1 MVYQGSDLIISVDGS
16 VFAASK
22 SCTVDVEAD
31 TIKVSSPTD
40 GQWEHSIP
48 GRKSWKVQTSH
59 LVVNNRGQF
68 AKVTMSSPAWGK
80 DGVPTVTFGGATYQS
95 TAARGLHLMRLHK
108 VNGAWRLDTTV
119 YDTYTDDTAINNMV
133 DAITAGDSIWGE
145 DEIICIGSYDSWR
158 LTEAIRAKIN
168 QVLQVPLDQIPLA
181 TTATNKQV
189 AIIGTRGENSKGIG
203 LTSEAAIAGV
213 HVSAWYGENKV
224 QVPATVVKNMLQR
237 VGQTYTLRMQVDG
250 NGIDTLSGSAICTH
264 AKITATKG
272 NLMQGSFTFEGDGP
286 LQ

>member
-1 MVYQGSDLIISVDGS
+1 M
-16 VFAASK
+16 
-22 SCTVDVEAD
+22 
-31 TIKVSSPTD
+31 P
-40 GQWEHSIP
+40 
-48 GRKSWKVQTSH
+48 
-59 LVVNNRGQF
+59 NNRDQF
-68 AKVTMSSPAWGK
+68 TTVMASSPAWGK
-80 DGVPTVTFGGATYQS
+80 DGVPTVTIGAARFESQ
-95 TAARGLHLMRLHK
+95 AARGLHLMRLHK
-108 VNGAWRLDTTV
+108 VNSAWGLDTTV

-189 AIIGTRGENSKGIG
+189 AIIGTRGANSKGIG

-250 NGIDTLSGSAICTH
+250 NGMDTLIGTAICKS

-272 NLMQGSFTFEGDGP
+272 NLLQGSFAWEGSGP
-286 LQ
+286 LT

>member
-1 MVYQGSDLIISVDGS
+1 ML
-16 VFAASK
+16 AASK

-48 GRKSWKVQTSH
+48 GRKSWKVQTGH

-250 NGIDTLSGSAICTH
+250 NGIDTLSGSANCTH

-272 NLMQGSFTFEGDGP
+272 NLIQGSFTFEGTGP